1 MSASSH
7 HSHFIAL
14 KVPHLEGLS
23 GLVEKAPAGIRWYDE
38 GDLHLV
44 VASLGPMDPSR
55 TDAVLEAI
63 EAIEFKPI
71 KVRLSRLVPLPHRR
85 RPASFS
91 FQIDLGHHAV
101 GVFIREHRERLIRA
115 AGGKPDEGKL
125 SPCIT
130 VARPPLRAEPAA
142 LDRLLGW
149 IDAQAPLDD
158 KILLSELALYRAQED
173 NLADF
178 QLLGP

>member
-1 MSASSH
+1 LTLSNR
-7 HSHFIAL
+7 HSHFVAL
-14 KVPHLEGLS
+14 KVPHLAGLR
-23 GLVEKAPAGIRWYDE
+23 GLIEKAPSEIQWYRDS
-38 GDLHLV
+38 DLHLA
-44 VASLGPMDPSR
+44 VASLGPMEPSR

-71 KVRLSRLVPLPHRR
+71 KVRLSRLVALPHRR
-85 RPASFS
+85 RPSSFS

-101 GVFIREHRERLIRA
+101 GVFIREHREGLIRA
-115 AGGKPDEGKL
+115 AGGKPDESKL

-149 IDAQAPLDD
+149 VDAQAPLDD
-158 KILLSELALYRAQED
+158 KILLSELALYRTQD
-173 NLADF
+173 NNPSEF